1 MFDKI
6 ITGIGAREVSDTM
19 TDLAFELGRYI
30 SDRNI
35 LFRTGDAKSGM
46 DLAFLD
52 GWVAGSKVGDCIVY
66 GPYKSYSAKTGECW
80 DTSDFS
86 NYAEATKCVSELVP
100 HWDSVYSNLK
110 TKTPEAYNRKVQAFK
125 LLQTRNY
132 FQVMG
137 EIHSQKIPSDLVLF
151 CARKLGGIYIGG
163 TATTVAIAKEAGCI
177 LLDLSECDRDFIVS
191 TIDKTKYKMEDDII
205 PF

>member
-6 ITGIGAREVSDTM
+6 ITGIGAREVREEMS
-19 TDLAFELGRYI
+19 DLAFDLGRYI

-46 DLAFLD
+46 DLAFLE

-80 DTSDFS
+80 DTLEFG
-86 NYAEATKCVSELVP
+86 NYTEAVNCVSKIVP
-100 HWDSVYSNLK
+100 HWNSVYSNLK
-110 TKTPEAYNRKVQAFK
+110 STDIEAYTKKVTSFK
-125 LLQTRNY
+125 RLQTRNY

-137 EIHSQKIPSDLVLF
+137 EIHSRKVPSDLVLF

-163 TATTVAIAKEAGCI
+163 TATTVSIAKEAGTI
-177 LLDLSECDRDFIVS
+177 IMDLSECDRELIIA
-191 TIDKTKYKMEDDII
+191 TIEKINFKMEDDII

>member
-6 ITGIGAREVSDTM
+6 ITGVGAREVKEAM

-46 DLAFLD
+46 DLAFLE
-52 GWVAGSKVGDCIVY
+52 GWLAGSKVGDCIVY

-80 DTSDFS
+80 DTLELG
-86 NYAEATKCVSELVP
+86 NYTEATKCVSEIVP
-100 HWDSVYSNLK
+100 HWNSVYANLK
-110 TKTPEAYNRKVQAFK
+110 NSNPEAYATKIDAFRK
-125 LLQTRNY
+125 LHTRNY

-137 EIHSQKIPSDLVLF
+137 ELNTRKVPSDLVLF
-151 CARKLGGIYIGG
+151 CARRLGGIYIGG
-163 TATTVAIAKEAGCI
+163 TATTVGIAREIGVTV
-177 LLDLSECDRDFIVS
+177 LDVSECERDFIVS
-191 TIDKTKYKMEDDII
+191 TIDKINFKIDDDII

>member
-6 ITGIGAREVSDTM
+6 ITGIGAREVREEMSDLGW
-19 TDLAFELGRYI
+19 DLGRYI

-46 DLAFLD
+46 DLAFLE

-66 GPYKSYSAKTGECW
+66 GHYKSYSAKT
-80 DTSDFS
+80 
-86 NYAEATKCVSELVP
+86 
-100 HWDSVYSNLK
+100 VYSNLK
-110 TKTPEAYNRKVQAFK
+110 STDIEAYTKKVTSFK
-125 LLQTRNY
+125 RLQTRNY

-137 EIHSQKIPSDLVLF
+137 EIHSRKVPSDLVLF

-163 TATTVAIAKEAGCI
+163 TATTVSIAKEAGTI
-177 LLDLSECDRDFIVS
+177 IMDLSECDRELIIA
-191 TIDKTKYKMEDDII
+191 TIEKINFKMEDDII